1 MSRTG
6 QEEMVAQIDQF
17 QQKRQTQAGE
27 ETKRGGAQNEWRTRE
42 SARGGKSIIILIINK
57 RPKKT
62 DCDLISCSTIR

>member
-27 ETKRGGAQNEWRTRE
+27 KTKRGGTQNEWR
-42 SARGGKSIIILIINK
+42 AR
-57 RPKKT
+57 
-62 DCDLISCSTIR
+62 